1 MPDQQLERK
10 KYYELSEKTTLQSTV
25 LLFSI
30 VICTIFAFLVILPT
44 LQYLMTN
51 FLNGEIHNDGTIH
64 TILIQ
69 DEPQVTQKENPE
81 EWAAAMK
88 RIEELNN
95 VPLSKTSYLS
105 NWAVDLNAGTAE
117 ASRFWIN
124 PVLAVMVPSFIIGI
138 ILSLFLTLMMPV
150 EFGFFRRCV
159 EREIVYNLDKI
170 CFIRN
175 GYYSADENREI
186 ENLILKASIHEM
198 HNFEKEWLIPI
209 DNIKILLQALRWR
222 GNSLVYKMIHPLR
235 GLNVYMRLYFTEKYG
250 NPILGMVYIGA
261 AVLIIIIGLRGL
273 KFIPA
278 SQPSLIF
285 FALGLEFS
293 LLFLYAFTLI
303 FSKPEEVNDIG
314 EPERETAKAGIFAS
328 TGNSH
333 EIENLLRVFINKKNN

>member
-1 MPDQQLERK
+1 MPEQQLERK

-25 LLFSI
+25 LLFCI
-30 VICTIFAFLVILPT
+30 VFCTIFAFLMILPT

-51 FLNGEIHNDGTIH
+51 FLNGEINNDGATH
-64 TILIQ
+64 TILIA
-69 DEPQVTQKENPE
+69 DEPQVSKKLNPE
-81 EWAAAMK
+81 EWAIAMK
-88 RIEELNN
+88 SIEERNF
-95 VPLSKTSYLS
+95 VPMSKTSYFS
-105 NWAVDLNAGTAE
+105 NWAVDLNSQTSE

-124 PVLAVMVPSFIIGI
+124 PILAVMVPSFIIGL
-138 ILSLFLTLMMPV
+138 ILSLYLTLLMPV

-175 GYYSADENREI
+175 GFYSADENREI
-186 ENLILKASIHEM
+186 EALIMKASIHEM
-198 HNFEKEWLIPI
+198 HNFEKEWNIPI
-209 DNIKILLQALRWR
+209 DNIKILLQALKWR
-222 GNSLVYKMIHPLR
+222 SNSLIYKLIHPLR

-303 FSKPEEVNDIG
+303 FSKPEDVNDIG

>member
-1 MPDQQLERK
+1 MPEQQLERK

-30 VICTIFAFLVILPT
+30 VISTILAFLVILPT

-51 FLNGEIHNDGTIH
+51 FLNAEINNDGSTY

-69 DEPQVTQKENPE
+69 DEPQISKKENPA
-81 EWAAAMK
+81 EWELAMK
-88 RIEELNN
+88 SIQERNY
-95 VPLSKTSYLS
+95 VPLGQTNYFS

-124 PVLAVMVPSFIIGI
+124 PILAIMVPSFIIGLI
-138 ILSLFLTLMMPV
+138 ISLFITLLMPV
-150 EFGFFRRCV
+150 ELGFFRRCV

-175 GYYSADENREI
+175 GFYSADENREI
-186 ENLILKASIHEM
+186 ENLIVKASIHEM
-198 HNFEKEWLIPI
+198 HNFEKEWNIPI
-209 DNIKILLQALRWR
+209 DNIKILLQSLRWR
-222 GNSLVYKMIHPLR
+222 SNSLVYKMIHPLR

-303 FSKPEEVNDIG
+303 FSKPEEVNAIG
-314 EPERETAKAGIFAS
+314 EPERETSKTGIFAS
-328 TGNSH
+328 AGNSQ
-333 EIENLLRVFINKKNN
+333 EIENLLRVFINKKK

>member
-1 MPDQQLERK
+1 MSEQQLERK
-10 KYYELSEKTTLQSTV
+10 KYYELTEKTTLQTSV
-25 LLFSI
+25 LLLCIAFS
-30 VICTIFAFLVILPT
+30 TIFAFLVILPS

-51 FLNGEIHNDGTIH
+51 FLNGEINNDGAVH

-69 DEPQVTQKENPE
+69 EEPQVNKKTDPE
-81 EWAAAMK
+81 EWALAMQ
-88 RIEELNN
+88 RIAERQT
-95 VPLSKTSYLS
+95 VALSKTSYLS
-105 NWAVDLNAGTAE
+105 NWAVDLNTGTAE

-124 PVLAVMVPSFIIGI
+124 PILAVMVPSFIIGL
-138 ILSLFLTLMMPV
+138 ILSLYLTLMMPV
-150 EFGFFRRCV
+150 QFGFFRRCV
-159 EREIVYNLDKI
+159 EREIAYNLDKI

-186 ENLILKASIHEM
+186 ENLILNATIHQM
-198 HNFEKEWLIPI
+198 HNFEKEWNIPV

-222 GNSLVYKMIHPLR
+222 RGSLFYKMVHPMH
-235 GLNVYMRLYFTEKYG
+235 GLNIYMRLYFTEKYS
-250 NPILGMVYIGA
+250 NPILGLVYIGA

-278 SQPSLIF
+278 TQPSLIF

-303 FSKPEEVNDIG
+303 FSKPEEVNYIG
-314 EPERETAKAGIFAS
+314 EPERETSKTGIFANA
-328 TGNSH
+328 GNSH